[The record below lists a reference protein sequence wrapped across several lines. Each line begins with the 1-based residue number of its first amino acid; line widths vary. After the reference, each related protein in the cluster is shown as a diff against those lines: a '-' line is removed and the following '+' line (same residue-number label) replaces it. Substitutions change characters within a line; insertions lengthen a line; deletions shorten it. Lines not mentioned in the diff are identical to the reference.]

1 MRIGSR
7 LAFVAVVAVALLL
20 AGPGN
25 GQAADYYWNTASG
38 TWLTGAN
45 WSDNATSG
53 GTTGVVPGIPDTVTF
68 NQTSVNGAE
77 TISLGGDHLWLAGVD
92 DMWWGRPD
100 LNLALDDVPAGAA
113 VVLLCHNPDF
123 AEARPDGRV
132 GLMLSGHTHG
142 GQVYIRGLGS
152 RWMPSRYGDKYR
164 HGLVQGPASS
174 VYISRGLG
182 EAGIPLR
189 VNAPPEVCLL
199 TLTLG

>member
-77 TISLGGDHLWLAGVD
+77 TISLGGDQA
-92 DMWWGRPD
+92 
-100 LNLALDDVPAGAA
+100 ALGITFRNTGTTLIQGGGSNQILTIGGSGITINSGAGA
-113 VVLLCHNPDF
+113 V
-123 AEARPDGRV
+123 
-132 GLMLSGHTHG
+132 T
-142 GQVYIRGLGS
+142 IGS
-152 RWMPSRYGDKYR
+152 
-164 HGLVQGPASS
+164 AT
-174 VYISRGLG
+174 
-182 EAGIPLR
+182 AG
-189 VNAPPEVCLL
+189 
-199 TLTLG
+199 